1 MKIYSL
7 IQEDDEIILAINQR
21 WGLNWPITVW
31 QLFLDNSWHS
41 CVEHK
46 KMYFRWIFTLKKKFI
61 LGLLLLL
68 LCCHQFS
75 IQCVVI
81 FKLLSMCSLIVFLPI
96 IFGLYFLVALIQVV
110 GIQVYRGKES
120 LLVMQIN
127 LTMFL
132 ISSSFLYLQKFFGI
146 FTDMN
151 EEVFQNIKKE
161 LTGFILKLSFFNI
174 MSRLSIV
181 LKIPKDHF
189 MILIKEDTMIIYNDG
204 IQLAYFFDTYSNMLN
219 QEEREAS
226 RQSTKEIGIDIQK
239 VNGPYKRKGKRQA
252 QTGKLPLTLL
262 QVEILLLVLFIQIN
276 QNATTILLVHRTSL
290 SCEMV
295 SFC

>member
-1 MKIYSL
+1 
-7 IQEDDEIILAINQR
+7 
-21 WGLNWPITVW
+21 
-31 QLFLDNSWHS
+31 
-41 CVEHK
+41 
-46 KMYFRWIFTLKKKFI
+46 
-61 LGLLLLL
+61 
-68 LCCHQFS
+68 
-75 IQCVVI
+75 
-81 FKLLSMCSLIVFLPI
+81 
-96 IFGLYFLVALIQVV
+96 
-110 GIQVYRGKES
+110 
-120 LLVMQIN
+120 
-127 LTMFL
+127 MFL

-226 RQSTKEIGIDIQK
+226 R
-239 VNGPYKRKGKRQA
+239 
-252 QTGKLPLTLL
+252 
-262 QVEILLLVLFIQIN
+262 
-276 QNATTILLVHRTSL
+276 
-290 SCEMV
+290 
-295 SFC
+295 